1 MRRFTDRRGDRWD
14 VVLGR
19 ESWGALYALFVPGGN
34 APIRQAPLAASAY
47 DQAMQQLDAMD
58 EQELQRLLDGSQIK
72 PDE

>member
-1 MRRFTDRRGDRWD
+1 MATVSQTPLGWYGFTDG
-14 VVLGR
+14 
-19 ESWGALYALFVPGGN
+19 P
-34 APIRQAPLAASAY
+34 PISVASKPLAASAY